1 MAKQRTCFVIAPIG
15 EEGSP
20 TRDRSDQIL
29 KYILEPAATE
39 CGYETI
45 RADSIPTPGMI
56 TRQIIEQVIVAPMVI
71 ADLTGYN
78 PNVFYELAVRHA
90 ARRPCVQVIERG
102 ERIPF
107 DIGNMRV
114 VYVTNRDLALAEKAR
129 EDLVQQIK
137 AAEAQPD
144 AFDNPVS
151 TTLELRQL
159 QETDRPI
166 EQAVA
171 QVLETVQRIERVLS
185 DRSAV
190 PFRSQ
195 FLDFLREGELRGART
210 FRDILDS
217 ANRGL
222 PSKGGASP
230 ITDVRGGPKS
240 A

>member
-1 MAKQRTCFVIAPIG
+1 MAEQKTCFVIAPIG
-15 EEGSP
+15 EDGSP

-56 TRQIIEQVIVAPMVI
+56 TRQIIEQVIVAPMVV

-78 PNVFYELAVRHA
+78 PNVFYELAIRHA

-129 EDLVQQIK
+129 EELVQQIK

-144 AFDNPVS
+144 ASDNPVS

-159 QETDRPI
+159 QQTDRPI
-166 EQAVA
+166 EQAIA

-185 DRSAV
+185 DRLAV

-195 FLDFLREGELRGART
+195 FLDFFREEERRGGRT

-217 ANRGL
+217 AKRGL
-222 PSKGGASP
+222 PSIGGASP

-240 A
+240 G